1 MDKTINQVLITNQ
14 VSNTVVA
21 LKTRMFSGDGMLFAL

>member
-1 MDKTINQVLITNQ
+1 MKQ

-21 LKTRMFSGDGMLFAL
+21 LKSPLIVFVFHFYQDSWGNAS

>member
-1 MDKTINQVLITNQ
+1 MKQ

-21 LKTRMFSGDGMLFAL
+21 LKSPLIVCISNHFFQHSWENAS